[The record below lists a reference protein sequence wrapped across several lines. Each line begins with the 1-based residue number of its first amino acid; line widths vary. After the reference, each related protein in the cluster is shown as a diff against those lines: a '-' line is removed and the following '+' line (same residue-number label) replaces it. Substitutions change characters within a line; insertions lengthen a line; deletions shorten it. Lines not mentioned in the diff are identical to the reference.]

1 MSADIDAAVKS
12 GDFLGYICHTYL
24 ALTTLSAEVLGPPIF
39 PRLSGMFTEKNVV
52 LRTIRKKN
60 ALLRPILRIISVLLC
75 RPVGN
80 IGTLEMNIPRN
91 IIDFRIRLGGLK

>member
-24 ALTTLSAEVLGPPIF
+24 ALTTLSAEVPGPPIF

-52 LRTIRKKN
+52 LRTIRNIEECSIASYIAYHKC
-60 ALLRPILRIISVLLC
+60 AYADPSDEFTLGMFHYR
-75 RPVGN
+75 VG
-80 IGTLEMNIPRN
+80 
-91 IIDFRIRLGGLK
+91 

>member
-60 ALLRPILRIISVLLC
+60 ALLRPILRIISVLPC
-75 RPVGN
+75 RPDGN

>member
-39 PRLSGMFTEKNVV
+39 PRLSGMFTEK
-52 LRTIRKKN
+52 KCC
-60 ALLRPILRIISVLLC
+60 S
-75 RPVGN
+75 
-80 IGTLEMNIPRN
+80 
-91 IIDFRIRLGGLK
+91 

>member
-60 ALLRPILRIISVLLC
+60 ALLRPILRIISVLC

-80 IGTLEMNIPRN
+80 IGTLEMSIPRN

>member
-52 LRTIRKKN
+52 LRTIRN
-60 ALLRPILRIISVLLC
+60 RRMLYLRPISLRIISVLC

-80 IGTLEMNIPRN
+80 IGTLEINLP
-91 IIDFRIRLGGLK
+91 

>member
-39 PRLSGMFTEKNVV
+39 PRLSGMFTEKMLFLEQYARRMLYCV
-52 LRTIRKKN
+52 LYCV
-60 ALLRPILRIISVLLC
+60 S
-75 RPVGN
+75 
-80 IGTLEMNIPRN
+80 
-91 IIDFRIRLGGLK
+91 